1 MSNKVIDNCNWLV
14 IQIDSAKRIKVV
26 QVFKE
31 KLEDILVGMKTWG
44 LNVEDEVNV
53 ILYDLTNCQSD
64 LGPPRNDGKQF
75 NVISLNGRNPSRD
88 SVFLKMLNDNNICFT
103 TYMNRDYV
111 TIEGYDEKRERLKSI
126 LKTLGEEDVSF
137 LKEMG
142 LKV

>member
-1 MSNKVIDNCNWLV
+1 MSNEVIDNRNWLV
-14 IQIDSAKRIKVV
+14 IQTDSAKRIKVV

-64 LGPPRNDGKQF
+64 LGSPRNDGKQF